1 MGPTLAISVGDPFG
15 IGPEVVLKALAETR
29 HHRGFTPVVV
39 GDLRVLA
46 ETAAVCG
53 VDTSLIPYEGAGSAA
68 TGGPTLAVLDVG
80 VVDGPIMFGQ
90 NTVVG
95 GEAAYR
101 YLESAVGLVQSGM
114 ADALVTAPLSK
125 YALEMAGHGHEGH
138 TEILQR
144 MTSSEWS
151 LTMFVLDRIRTVFLT
166 RHVSLSDA
174 IGLVTRDR
182 VVRCVERFV
191 DTAPSLGLD
200 NPRIAIA
207 ALNPHA
213 GEGGLCGSEEIDHLQ
228 PAVDE
233 LIGRGLLV
241 EGPIPADAVF
251 HLAKE
256 GRFDVVI
263 SLYHDQAAGILK
275 GMDFSRTVSVT
286 LGLPFLRFSVDH
298 GTAFDLAGTGK
309 ADHSNMTNTL
319 ALAAAYTRPR
329 TAA

>member
-1 MGPTLAISVGDPFG
+1 
-15 IGPEVVLKALAETR
+15 
-29 HHRGFTPVVV
+29 
-39 GDLRVLA
+39 
-46 ETAAVCG
+46 
-53 VDTSLIPYEGAGSAA
+53 
-68 TGGPTLAVLDVG
+68 VLDVG
-80 VVDGPIMFGQ
+80 VVEGPIQFGQ
-90 NTVVG
+90 NTEVG

-101 YLESAVGLVQSGM
+101 YLERAVQLVQAGT

-166 RHVSLSDA
+166 RHVSLRDA
-174 IGLVTRDR
+174 IDLLSRDR
-182 VVRCVERFV
+182 VVQCVERFMQ
-191 DTAPSLGLD
+191 TAPSLGLD

-213 GEGGLCGSEEIDHLQ
+213 GEGGLCGSEEIEHLQ
-228 PAVDE
+228 PAVAE
-233 LIGRGLLV
+233 LVARGWLV
-241 EGPIPADAVF
+241 DGPIPGDSVF

-256 GRFDVVI
+256 DRYDVVI

-275 GMDFSRTVSVT
+275 GMDFHGTVSVT

-298 GTAFDLAGTGK
+298 GTAFDLAGLGK
-309 ADHSNMTNTL
+309 ADHGNMANTL
-319 ALAAAYTRPR
+319 SLAARYTGR
-329 TAA
+329 TLIAG